1 MHLIIG
7 LGNPG
12 REYELTRHN
21 LGFLVADE
29 LAASARSAFRPGKGE
44 YWLAQCSLNE
54 SAFIVLKPVTYMNNS
69 GIAVEEFL
77 QQEEISLEHILVVC
91 DDFQLP
97 LGTLRLRPGGS
108 DGGHNGLASIIYHL
122 QTDQFPRLRCG
133 IGSEAMPA
141 EKPMI
146 VNFVL
151 DSFTKAELPVVK
163 RMVNRAREATLAFV
177 EDGIGGAMNRFNGPP
192 TENTTIT

>member
-29 LAASARSAFRPGKGE
+29 LAVSTRSTFRPGKGE
-44 YWLAQCSLNE
+44 YWLAKCSLNE
-54 SAFIVLKPVTYMNNS
+54 TTFTVLKPVTYMNNS

-77 QQEEISLEHILVVC
+77 QQEQVSLENILVVC

-97 LGTLRLRPGGS
+97 LGTIRLRAGGS

-133 IGSEAMPA
+133 IGSEALPA
-141 EKPMI
+141 EKSPMAE
-146 VNFVL
+146 FVL
-151 DSFTKAELPVVK
+151 ERFTKAEMPLM
-163 RMVNRAREATLAFV
+163 RQMVNRAREASLAFV
-177 EDGIGGAMNRFNGPP
+177 EDGIAEAMNRFNGPP
-192 TENTTIT
+192 IEDTTLT